1 MVMRLVHELY
11 DGEPASIPVDGSPEQ
26 AARLLGERTRR
37 WAGLSL
43 MDTVV
48 GSVAVDRVLLRRSHR
63 RLRNAFAPIFRGRFT
78 VTRGRTYLTGKFVLR
93 RSVQAF
99 MTVWFGFIAVYCV
112 ASLAIGVRAS
122 SDRGAPFW
130 LGIIVGMVFALGAIA
145 LGLLGFAFVRCSKRA
160 SKADI
165 QQIVEH
171 VKSSSAD
178 GAV

>member
-63 RLRNAFAPIFRGRFT
+63 RLRNAFAPIFRGRLPL
-78 VTRGRTYLTGKFVLR
+78 REAGLTSQGSLSFAALCR
-93 RSVQAF
+93 R
-99 MTVWFGFIAVYCV
+99 
-112 ASLAIGVRAS
+112 
-122 SDRGAPFW
+122 
-130 LGIIVGMVFALGAIA
+130 
-145 LGLLGFAFVRCSKRA
+145 
-160 SKADI
+160 
-165 QQIVEH
+165 
-171 VKSSSAD
+171 
-178 GAV
+178 